1 MTKQL
6 TDTINRIIDNALV
19 QVNKG
24 KTKKAL
30 ENLAKAEKL
39 SEKTKRP
46 DYLCSILM
54 LKGRALLAEQR
65 KEEALEEFQKLM
77 EFVVPLF
84 LDAPGEPVHQYY
96 VYNSFGFT
104 IRALSEIDSM
114 SKMEE
119 YFYRN
124 KKYFDKIFAAYEELI
139 SRVPDNPEY
148 IENYL
153 RVLEN
158 IRTYHLRAQKLE
170 AEPVLAEKIVRN
182 YGRLFELVSGKPE
195 LFNNLQTLTGQFKDY
210 CLLFRNF
217 EDAKRIFR
225 QIEEIYSRILKKEP
239 NNSIVFANLLSLY
252 DISAD
257 LYVKLGKIE

>member
-1 MTKQL
+1 MNRHL
-6 TDTINRIIDNALV
+6 TDTIGRILDNALV

-54 LKGRALLAEQR
+54 LKGRAFLAERR

-77 EFVVPLF
+77 ELVVPLF

-96 VYNSFGFT
+96 IYNSFGFT
-104 IRALSEIDSM
+104 LKALSEIDSI

-119 YFYRN
+119 YFYKN
-124 KKYFDKIFAAYEELI
+124 KKYFDKIFTAYEELI
-139 SRVPDNPEY
+139 ARVPDNPEY
-148 IENYL
+148 IKNYL

-158 IRTYHLRAQKLE
+158 IRTYHLKAQK
-170 AEPVLAEKIVRN
+170 
-182 YGRLFELVSGKPE
+182 FEV
-195 LFNNLQTLTGQFKDY
+195 
-210 CLLFRNF
+210 
-217 EDAKRIFR
+217 
-225 QIEEIYSRILKKEP
+225 
-239 NNSIVFANLLSLY
+239 
-252 DISAD
+252 
-257 LYVKLGKIE
+257 